1 MIWDVGAVLAGVAA
15 LLSAWWSRRA
25 ARQTNGALSGP
36 LAAILD
42 GQRSLGHQIGE
53 VRADMGRMDVR
64 LTNEVAELRS
74 RLDSP
79 P

>member
-25 ARQTNGALSGP
+25 AHQTNGALSGP
-36 LAAILD
+36 LALILD

-53 VRADMGRMDVR
+53 VREEIGRLDTR
-64 LTNEVAELRS
+64 LSGEVAEIRS
-74 RLDSP
+74 KID
-79 P
+79 